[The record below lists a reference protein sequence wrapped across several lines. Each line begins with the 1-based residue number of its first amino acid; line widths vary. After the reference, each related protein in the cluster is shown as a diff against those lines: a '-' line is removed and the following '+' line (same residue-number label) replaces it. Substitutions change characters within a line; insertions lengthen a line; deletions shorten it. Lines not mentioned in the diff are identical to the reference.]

1 MQRRR
6 RAVERRLQYPS
17 DNSASRRETV
27 QRFGSPGVELV
38 TQERL
43 AKLLAASRARVNGVR
58 RKLVERVEIRKIN
71 VEMAQLIAT
80 AVALSFGVGITMGT
94 MFVAFAALFGA

>member
-1 MQRRR
+1 
-6 RAVERRLQYPS
+6 VEH
-17 DNSASRRETV
+17 
-27 QRFGSPGVELV
+27 VE
-38 TQERL
+38 
-43 AKLLAASRARVNGVR
+43 S
-58 RKLVERVEIRKIN
+58 RKIN